1 MVCSQT
7 TKIGRKR
14 SKHYHGHQKMSEE
27 KKILVV
33 DDEPDNASIFTMGL
47 EDDGFKVDTFTDPLS
62 ALSAFKEDMRRRK
75 YDLLI
80 LDIKM
85 PDMNGF
91 ELYEQIKKLDSKVK
105 VCFLTAFGEGYTEE
119 FKKMFPSSSL
129 GVSFIRKPIRVDDLV
144 KKVKEMIMT

>member
-1 MVCSQT
+1 
-7 TKIGRKR
+7 
-14 SKHYHGHQKMSEE
+14 MSEE

-62 ALSAFKEDMRRRK
+62 ALSVFKEDKRRRK

-91 ELYEQIKKLDSKVK
+91 ELYEQIKKIDDKVK
-105 VCFLTAFGEGYTEE
+105 VCFLTAYGEGYTEE

-129 GVSFIRKPIRVDDLV
+129 GVSFVRKPIRVDDLV
-144 KKVKEMIMT
+144 KKVKEMVKI

>member
-1 MVCSQT
+1 
-7 TKIGRKR
+7 
-14 SKHYHGHQKMSEE
+14 MSEE

-33 DDEPDNASIFTMGL
+33 DDEPDNASIFAMGL
-47 EDDGFKVDTFTDPLS
+47 EDGGFKVDSFTDPLL
-62 ALSAFKEDMRRRK
+62 ALSAFKEDRRRRK

-91 ELYEQIKKLDSKVK
+91 ELYEQIKKIDSKVQ

>member
-1 MVCSQT
+1 MLF
-7 TKIGRKR
+7 R
-14 SKHYHGHQKMSEE
+14 SK
-27 KKILVV
+27 
-33 DDEPDNASIFTMGL
+33 
-47 EDDGFKVDTFTDPLS
+47 EDKRT
-62 ALSAFKEDMRRRK
+62 K

-91 ELYEQIKKLDSKVK
+91 ELYEQIKKIDNKVK
-105 VCFLTAFGEGYTEE
+105 VCFLTAYGEGYTEE

-144 KKVKEMIMT
+144 KKVKEMVMT

>member
-1 MVCSQT
+1 
-7 TKIGRKR
+7 
-14 SKHYHGHQKMSEE
+14 MSEE

-33 DDEPDNASIFTMGL
+33 DDEPDNASIFTMCL
-47 EDDGFKVDTFTDPLS
+47 EDAGYKVDAFTDPLS
-62 ALSAFKEDMRRRK
+62 ALSALKEDKRTK

-91 ELYEQIKKLDSKVK
+91 KLYEQMKKIDNKVK
-105 VCFLTAFGEGYTEE
+105 VCFLTAYGEGYTEE
-119 FKKMFPSSSL
+119 FKRMFPSSSL

-144 KKVKEMIMT
+144 KKVKEMVMT

>member
-1 MVCSQT
+1 
-7 TKIGRKR
+7 
-14 SKHYHGHQKMSEE
+14 MSEE

-33 DDEPDNASIFTMGL
+33 DDEPANASIFTMGL
-47 EDDGFKVDTFTDPLS
+47 EDAGYRVDTFTNPLS
-62 ALSAFKEDMRRRK
+62 ALSAFKEDKRRK

-91 ELYEQIKKLDSKVK
+91 ELYEQIKKIDNKVK
-105 VCFLTAFGEGYTEE
+105 VCFLTAYGEGYTEE
-119 FKKMFPSSSL
+119 FRKMFPLSSL

-144 KKVKEMIMT
+144 KKVKETVMT